1 MPVQPTNRKTISD
14 IILDLFRD
22 TFKQGPFKLFREG
35 DPMIFPQSALPA
47 LVIHE
52 DNTSYDNGPTGHDEI
67 LHELVIQVIF
77 NKKDELGKPNDEVT
91 LTRTIDDIVQARD
104 ITTGDFKDNTILGVI
119 RRKITLGNISVNNEV
134 TVEKGVIP
142 RSETLTTEEA
152 HIRIRV
158 TELQAV
164 ANRN

>member
-1 MPVQPTNRKTISD
+1 MPVKPTTKKTISD

-35 DPMIFPQSALPA
+35 DPIIFPQSSLPA

-67 LHELVIQVIF
+67 LHEITIQVVF
-77 NKKDELGKPNDEVT
+77 NKKDELGMPTGEVT

-104 ITTGDFKDNTILGVI
+104 SVTGDFKTDTILGVI

-142 RSETLTTEEA
+142 RSVTLTTEEA

-158 TELQAV
+158 TELQAI
-164 ANRN
+164 ANRS